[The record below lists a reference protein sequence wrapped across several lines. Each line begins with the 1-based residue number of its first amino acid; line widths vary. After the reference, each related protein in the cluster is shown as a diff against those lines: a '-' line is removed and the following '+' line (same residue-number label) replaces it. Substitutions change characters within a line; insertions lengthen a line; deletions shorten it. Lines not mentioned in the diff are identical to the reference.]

1 MNKNAIIK
9 IIRVS
14 VFAILLLMIAGNIIV
29 EYIDNVKSWSVFFIL
44 FCFVEVII
52 MAIILRSSKFVSK
65 RFTILDFLSIAMFI
79 GLLASFGRGI
89 SQINAIQNSFNGN
102 NGFLSAYSKGIGAK
116 GDESIESALENELE
130 YRNEELNETALE
142 EIYRTQA
149 GNRIFIYIKQKD
161 ESIVELDFF
170 TQDNLYYSY
179 GNKHLIYYGTFSSV
193 GHTTEETI
201 RKDIAN
207 TMWRGVNTDEVGGP
221 AWGVSNDEEI
231 YSMTVNSAKVDDV
244 IEIDEKDGKKY
255 YFWII
260 TDIEGIETIDDVKE
274 AKIEMNG
281 SAISEQRDIN
291 AMRTNKVGG
300 LIATWKYVERDISLE
315 YFYQLDNTATYM
327 EIEGEIGEP
336 NGNRGSGLILPYY
349 QIDSN
354 SYIVIAFSLN
364 EYGEYDKV
372 GMILLCSKDEVLDE
386 IYPG

>member
-281 SAISEQRDIN
+281 CAISEQRDIN

-300 LIATWKYVERDISLE
+300 LIATWKYIERDISLE

-327 EIEGEIGEP
+327 EIEGEIG
-336 NGNRGSGLILPYY
+336 
-349 QIDSN
+349 
-354 SYIVIAFSLN
+354 
-364 EYGEYDKV
+364 
-372 GMILLCSKDEVLDE
+372 
-386 IYPG
+386 